1 MSLPVPAPYLPGED
15 FARWLQ
21 GCEYYMTAS
30 NITTGPRK
38 AATLLTLL
46 GLEVQ
51 ELVSA
56 LPRPDT
62 APAAASEYDI
72 LTLKLKGHYAKHVNV
87 TFERSQLQG
96 LSRNDGES
104 FEAFVARL
112 RLRAAR
118 CNYDLQQRED
128 TILQCAVSRCRDKEL
143 QMKFFR
149 TPQLTLAAAVQMA
162 AEEEATRA
170 LVSELNAL
178 PPPSQSAAPP
188 APDPPPASAVHAVSD
203 ACWRCRSRRHV
214 HTECPFRNARCYSCS
229 RRGHTRAACSGGRP
243 AGRAAAASAGPR
255 SAAGD
260 SPPAPVRSVG
270 NSPAGAGIAGGGGGG
285 ARDSRRREGSSG
297 RARSAQ
303 CMYCGRDGHWAVD
316 CYHRQREAHATHRVG
331 DTSEDSSAGVEPT
344 GTFYNIRQLGGSA
357 SPAPVEVDML
367 INGTPVTWE
376 VDTGASRSVM
386 SEALFQTNWPAA
398 ASQITAYGGHLKT
411 YTGHTVPVTGTAI
424 VRVQYGTQSALL
436 PVLLARVDGPPLL
449 GRDWLQH
456 IVLDWHAL
464 FRAGGTVRRVENSR
478 APPPTAA
485 AATPPDDVTA
495 AAGAAVAPPAAVR
508 CAPDSAGSAR
518 RASPP
523 AAGSAGGADLS
534 AALRDLKQEF
544 GVLFEPGLGHY
555 NVRRVHLEVDTS
567 VTPRFFKHRPPPFAL
582 REAIETEIDR
592 QVSAGILRPVESS
605 RWAAPVVPVKKRDGS
620 VRLCGSY
627 DVTVNVASPLERYPL
642 PRVEELFTT
651 LSGGRQ
657 FTKIDLAEAYLQF
670 ELDEASQEY
679 VTLNTHK
686 GLFRPTRLC
695 YGVKSAVSIF
705 QREIETLLS
714 GIPSTA
720 VYLDDICVTGSC
732 PAEHIRNV
740 RLVLERLARAGLKVN
755 QDKCVWLA
763 DQVEYLGYSIS
774 AAGVQPTSEKSR
786 AVLDA
791 PEPTNL
797 RQLRSYLG
805 MLQYYGR
812 FLPHLATVA
821 APLYALQKKEAVW
834 SWEASQ
840 RRAFAE
846 TKRLLA
852 SAPVLAHYDPTQP
865 LILTTDASPY
875 GVAAVLSHPEAAA
888 DRPIAYAS
896 RSLCD
901 AERNYSHLDKE
912 ACGVMFGL
920 AKFHQFL
927 YARSFIIKTDHQ
939 PLLALLGGDKALP
952 LTVSPRILRYRLKL
966 AGYQYK
972 MVHVAGR
979 SMSNADGLSRLPLP
993 EAPVDAPPPADVV
1006 KLMDDLAAAV
1016 DVSHVRTGTR
1026 RDPTLSAAYRHTSEG
1041 WPAASPSAELQAYF
1055 RRRTELS
1062 LQDGCLLWGSRVVI
1076 PPSLRDNVLRLLH
1089 DGHPGIAGMK
1099 RLARCS
1105 VWWPGIDADIESRVR
1120 ACDPCQT
1127 HRASSPENLPQ
1138 PWPYPDKP
1146 WSRVH
1151 VDFAGPVEG
1160 RYLFIAVDAY
1170 SKWPEVQVT
1179 HSTSTAATI
1188 EALRQMFGQHGL
1200 PTVLVSDNATAFTS
1214 AEFKDFL
1221 SINGIM
1227 HKLTPPRHPAS
1238 NGQAEVAVK
1247 IVKAALKRRHE
1258 GSLQTRLSRFLLAYR
1273 TTPHSTT
1280 GRPPAELLVGRHLR
1294 TRLDLLRPDLSA
1306 TVQRRQQAWRDRRAL
1321 QSSARDLRVG
1331 DRVYVSQISPSPTAP
1346 TWVQAELE
1354 AITGQLCRVRLP
1366 DGRSFVRHR
1375 DHVRPRYACTVS
1387 EVEPSPPPVAA
1398 PASLVSAPVFA
1409 AAHPG
1414 PVQPPCPEQPVS
1426 RAIVSPTHPPLASG
1440 PGDSPR
1446 RLRSGTVIGASCLAH
1461 S

>member
-1 MSLPVPAPYLPGED
+1 
-15 FARWLQ
+15 
-21 GCEYYMTAS
+21 
-30 NITTGPRK
+30 
-38 AATLLTLL
+38 
-46 GLEVQ
+46 
-51 ELVSA
+51 
-56 LPRPDT
+56 
-62 APAAASEYDI
+62 
-72 LTLKLKGHYAKHVNV
+72 
-87 TFERSQLQG
+87 
-96 LSRNDGES
+96 
-104 FEAFVARL
+104 
-112 RLRAAR
+112 
-118 CNYDLQQRED
+118 
-128 TILQCAVSRCRDKEL
+128 
-143 QMKFFR
+143 MKFFR
-149 TPQLTLAAAVQMA
+149 TPQLTLAAAVQLA

-178 PPPSQSAAPP
+178 PPTDQSARSA
-188 APDPPPASAVHAVSD
+188 AADPPPASAVHAVSD
-203 ACWRCRSRRHV
+203 ACWRCHSRRHA

-229 RRGHTRAACSGGRP
+229 RRGHTRAACSGGQPAGHAAAASAGGQP

-255 SAAGD
+255 PAVGVS
-260 SPPAPVRSVG
+260 PAPVRNAG
-270 NSPAGAGIAGGGGGG
+270 NSPAGAGIAGGR
-285 ARDSRRREGSSG
+285 ARDFRRRGGSSG
-297 RARSAQ
+297 RALSAQ

-331 DTSEDSSAGVEPT
+331 DATEDSSAGGEHT
-344 GTFYNIRQLGGSA
+344 ETFYNIRQLGGSA
-357 SPAPVEVDML
+357 STAPVEVDMI

-386 SEALFQTNWPAA
+386 SEALFKSNWPAA
-398 ASQITAYGGHLKT
+398 ASQIKAYGGHLKT
-411 YTGHTVPVTGTAI
+411 YTGHTVPVTGTAT

-436 PVLLARVDGPPLL
+436 PVLIARVDGPPLL

-464 FRAGGTVRRVENSR
+464 FRAGGTVRRVETCR
-478 APPPTAA
+478 ALPPAA

-495 AAGAAVAPPAAVR
+495 AVGAAVAPPTAVRRGPDTAGSERRLPPQPPPPAPAAGAAVAPPAATHR
-508 CAPDSAGSAR
+508 GPYSAGSER
-518 RASPP
+518 CASPPPPP
-523 AAGSAGGADLS
+523 AAGPAGGVDLS
-534 AALRDLKQEF
+534 GALRDLQQEF
-544 GVLFEPGLGHY
+544 RILFEPGLGHY

-567 VTPRFFKHRPPPFAL
+567 ATPRFFKHRPPPFAL

-705 QREIETLLS
+705 QREMDTLLS

-774 AAGVQPTSEKSR
+774 AAGVQPTPEKSR

-805 MLQYYGR
+805 MLQYYAR

-821 APLYALQKKEAVW
+821 APLYALQTKEAVW

-875 GVAAVLSHPEAAA
+875 GVAAVLSHPGAAA
-888 DRPIAYAS
+888 DRPIAYVS

-920 AKFHQFL
+920 AKFHQYL
-927 YARSFIIKTDHQ
+927 YGRSFIIKTDHQ

-1006 KLMDDLAAAV
+1006 KLMDDLAEAV

-1041 WPAASPSAELQAYF
+1041 WPAASPSPELQAYF

-1127 HRASSPENLPQ
+1127 HRASSPENMPQ

-1221 SINGIM
+1221 AINGIM

-1247 IVKAALKRRHE
+1247 IVKAALKRRHG
-1258 GSLQTRLSRFLLAYR
+1258 GSLQTRLARFLLAYR

-1306 TVQRRQQAWRDRRAL
+1306 TVQRRQEAWRDHRARH
-1321 QSSARDLRVG
+1321 SSARDLRAG
-1331 DRVYVSQISPSPTAP
+1331 DRVYVSQISSSPTAP

-1354 AITGQLCRVRLP
+1354 AVTGQLCRVRLP
-1366 DGRSFVRHR
+1366 DGRSFIRHR
-1375 DHVRPRYACTVS
+1375 DHVRPRFACTVS

-1398 PASLVSAPVFA
+1398 PASRVPAPVFA
-1409 AAHPG
+1409 PECIA
-1414 PVQPPCPEQPVS
+1414 PVQPPCPEQPVP
-1426 RAIVSPTHPPLASG
+1426 RASVFPPRPSLASG
-1440 PGDSPR
+1440 HGGSPR
-1446 RLRSGTVIGASCLAH
+1446 RLRSGTVIGPPCLAH